1 MGYALRAMSG
11 LRASVGLA
19 VVFAVAGTAEARI
32 WKDVTGLYTIDADL
46 VGFDDDM
53 VILQRENKEL
63 GSCPIDKLC
72 KEDRE
77 YLKSKEALE
86 IHNSHLDQTQTWTM
100 SNGLKVVG
108 KIVDYERDE
117 VVIKQQD
124 GKVVVNDKP
133 FGDLPGIYQD
143 ILLRVIEIS
152 ESKPMP
158 NKKALED
165 WVSTSPI
172 FRNGKS
178 ENYNLEGVV
187 FELQDGSQYA
197 VPFYLFAKK
206 EQELLKSGWDAWLAS
221 HKAVPAPPAPETPT
235 KDGTTAVPAVG
246 FTGKGGTGESGL
258 PKPSEGITAQ
268 GGGDGLP
275 KPAKGFTANLD
286 NDVPNN
292 PLGAGGAKTSQ
303 NSAAQ
308 NYKRDDQAFHLQ
320 SLAAAYQ
327 RDQQVNQRIAMMN
340 LNLQAVQAG
349 ITSAWE
355 VTLYPNAGN
364 PYPPKWVVTYGR
376 NSLIATQEALR
387 GNPGYYA
394 GPVRKVSR

>member
-1 MGYALRAMSG
+1 
-11 LRASVGLA
+11 
-19 VVFAVAGTAEARI
+19 
-32 WKDVTGLYTIDADL
+32 
-46 VGFDDDM
+46 
-53 VILQRENKEL
+53 
-63 GSCPIDKLC
+63 
-72 KEDRE
+72 
-77 YLKSKEALE
+77 
-86 IHNSHLDQTQTWTM
+86 
-100 SNGLKVVG
+100 
-108 KIVDYERDE
+108 
-117 VVIKQQD
+117 
-124 GKVVVNDKP
+124 
-133 FGDLPGIYQD
+133 
-143 ILLRVIEIS
+143 
-152 ESKPMP
+152 MP

-246 FTGKGGTGESGL
+246 FTGKGGTGDSGL